1 MKLSI
6 IAAMDRNRLIGNNN
20 QLPWHLPA
28 DLQFFKRT
36 TLGKP
41 ILMGRKTFDS
51 IGRPLSGRRNVIIS
65 RNPNYQAAGCDVVHS
80 IEEALKLVKE
90 SEEVMLI
97 GGAMLYEQA
106 LPLAQRLYLTL
117 IEAEFEGD
125 AWFPDYPQLG
135 NWHEVS
141 REKQQADEKNRMD
154 YAFVVLEADPTHK
167 KSIS

>member
-36 TLGKP
+36 TLRKP

-51 IGRPLSGRRNVIIS
+51 IGRLLPGRRNVIIS

-80 IEEALKLVKE
+80 IEAALELVQE
-90 SEEVMLI
+90 NEEVMLI
-97 GGAMLYEQA
+97 GGATLYEQA

-117 IEAEFEGD
+117 IDAEFTGD
-125 AWFPDYPQLG
+125 AWFPDYRQAG

-141 REKQQADEKNRMD
+141 REKQPTDEKSGLN
-154 YAFVVLEADPTHK
+154 YAFVVLETDPTHK
-167 KSIS
+167 KSIF

>member
-51 IGRPLSGRRNVIIS
+51 IGRPLPGRRNVIIS

-97 GGAMLYEQA
+97 GGATLYEQA
-106 LPLAQRLYLTL
+106 LPRAQRLYLTL
-117 IEAEFEGD
+117 IDAEFTGD

-154 YAFVVLEADPTHK
+154 YTFVILESASPP
-167 KSIS
+167 IR

>member
-6 IAAMDRNRLIGNNN
+6 IAAMDRNRLIGADN

-28 DLQFFKRT
+28 DLHFFKRT

-51 IGRPLSGRRNVIIS
+51 IGRPLPGRRNVIIS

-80 IEEALKLVKE
+80 IEEALKLVRE

-97 GGAMLYEQA
+97 GGATLYEQA

-117 IEAEFEGD
+117 IDAEFEGD
-125 AWFPDYPQLG
+125 AWFPNYPQLG
-135 NWHEVS
+135 NWQEISH
-141 REKQQADEKNRMD
+141 EKQQADEKNRLD
-154 YAFVVLEADPTHK
+154 YAFVILESNTTHK
-167 KSIS
+167 KSTS

>member
-6 IAAMDRNRLIGNNN
+6 IAAMDRNRLIGADN

-28 DLQFFKRT
+28 DLHFFKRT

-51 IGRPLSGRRNVIIS
+51 IGRPLPGRRNVIIS

-80 IEEALKLVKE
+80 IEEALELVRE

-97 GGAMLYEQA
+97 GGATLYEQA

-117 IEAEFEGD
+117 IDAEFEGD
-125 AWFPDYPQLG
+125 AWFPNYPQLG
-135 NWHEVS
+135 NWQEISH
-141 REKQQADEKNRMD
+141 EKQQADEKNRLD
-154 YAFVVLEADPTHK
+154 YAFVILESNTTHK
-167 KSIS
+167 KSTS